1 MMTRYSKTLTPEAAG
16 VFIAAVRGGAT
27 IEDAAAAAGV
37 AMSTLYCRRER
48 DPAFAAT
55 WDEAAAISAGPE
67 LAWVPARGRYQLRR
81 GRRIRFTRDR
91 KQIFL
96 DHFAGG
102 CDLAAAAEAAGVS
115 ADSVYKHL
123 RRDHAFAAAFEE
135 ALALGY
141 VLLEA
146 EAVRQGRAMQ
156 EAYRIQ
162 PNADAAAQA
171 KSFDQCLQLLRQW
184 KRRDG
189 TLGPRAQ
196 PLDKWNFEDAFAALE
211 KELTV
216 FGLRLERGEAWD
228 DDEEDDLPD
237 DPPAALPAPDRAGRS
252 PGAGQA

>member
-1 MMTRYSKTLTPEAAG
+1 MARYSKTLTPQAAG
-16 VFIAAVRGGAT
+16 TFVAAVRGGAR

-55 WDEAAAISAGPE
+55 WDEAVAISAGPE
-67 LAWVPARGRYQLRR
+67 LVWSPARRRYQLRR
-81 GRRIRFTRDR
+81 GRRIRFTAER

-96 DHFAGG
+96 DHFAGSAN
-102 CDLAAAAEAAGVS
+102 LAAAAEAAGVS
-115 ADSVYKHL
+115 QDSVYAHL

-141 VLLEA
+141 TLLEG
-146 EAVRQGRAMQ
+146 EALRQMRAAQ
-156 EAYRIQ
+156 QAYRIQ
-162 PNADAAAQA
+162 PDPDAAAMA

-189 TLGPRAQ
+189 TLGPRAR
-196 PLDKWNFEDAFAALE
+196 PIDKWNFEDAFAALE

-237 DPPAALPAPDRAGRS
+237 PPAALPAPEPSTSR
-252 PGAGQA
+252 GANG